1 MRADVYRNLGSCLSP
16 HNAYLQTLGLE
27 TLSLRAQRSC
37 ENALAV
43 AQYLERGHE
52 RIRSVNYPGLTSSP
66 YHSIAKRQFPH
77 GFGGILTFTL
87 GSKTE
92 CFALMDRLRLIRRAT
107 NINDNKSLI
116 LHPASTIYCE
126 YSPVEKEEMQV
137 SESMLRLSVG
147 IEDVDDIIE
156 DLQAGLSAL

>member
-1 MRADVYRNLGSCLSP
+1 
-16 HNAYLQTLGLE
+16 
-27 TLSLRAQRSC
+27 LSLRAQRSC
-37 ENALAV
+37 ENAMAV
-43 AQYLERGHE
+43 ARYLERGNE
-52 RIRSVNYPGLTSSP
+52 KIRAVNYPGLASSK
-66 YHSIAKRQFPH
+66 YHAIAKRQFPH

-87 GSKTE
+87 GSKE
-92 CFALMDRLRLIRRAT
+92 DCFAFMDSLRLIRRAT

-126 YSPVEKEEMQV
+126 YSPIQKEEMNV

-156 DLQAGLSAL
+156 DIQAALSGL